1 MAVPSYKKFFNI
13 EEIVREIEKYNP
25 SFNDERF
32 LQAFYFAEQAHRGQL
47 RKDGSTPY
55 IVHPVE
61 AVKILASI
69 HADEDTLI
77 SALLHDVSEDTE
89 HTLDE
94 IKKLFGEKIVFLID
108 GITKLSKVHYQH
120 NMPERQV
127 ESLKKLLLHSTED
140 LRVILIKLADRLHNM
155 RTLQH
160 VPQPEKRLR
169 IAKETIEIYVPIAN
183 LLGIRELKSQLEDLC
198 FQYIFPTE
206 YQALNKK
213 LNSYAKKQAVNVKKF
228 IKVMDEAFKANHL
241 EIEILSRSKS
251 LYSIYKKLSHLGK
264 TIDEVDDR
272 IGVKII
278 VKDIAKCYQA
288 LGIIHTTFVPKTDRF
303 KDYIAKPKAN
313 GYQSLHTTVF
323 GADGVL
329 TEIQIRTKKMDMQAE
344 LGIAAEFFEFSENE
358 KNDFKRVLW
367 VKKIIELDKGGR
379 NSQDFLENLKLDI
392 FQDRIFV
399 FTPKG
404 LTIDLPKEATVIDFA
419 YAIHSEIGNHAV
431 KADINGNIKPIS
443 TVLHNRDVVEVLSS
457 RNITPEISWLS
468 FAKTNLAKTKI
479 LFYLKKISKDKKL
492 KEGHKI
498 LQKEFDISG
507 LGICES
513 FPFKKIH
520 SILERSFGKVFN
532 SLDEVFIAIG
542 EGEVNAGDIAQEI
555 SDNYRYAGRF
565 KAKNNEKQEKKGF
578 KVFLKV
584 VAKNRFGLLKDIS
597 EVLYKD
603 VLDMYSLKGWAS
615 RYEEDAYFTT
625 EILVDDLA
633 TISHIFDELYQIEGV
648 RYVYRVTSKGIFLLY
663 FSSILTSLIWI
674 FHPLFLYTIGGSDF
688 VQDYTVTVDIIVYSL
703 LFSLLFMILYLTNVI
718 KNYFPLIRNK
728 RLLWI
733 FTFSLPLIAMTVFI
747 LEMIYFDLD
756 LSIFGLILELVLIY
770 AYIGLSYRAFLRSMK
785 KI

>member
-61 AVKILASI
+61 AVKILTSI

-77 SALLHDVSEDTE
+77 SALLHDVPEDTE

-241 EIEILSRSKS
+241 EIEILNRSKS

-288 LGIIHTTFVPKTDRF
+288 LGVVHTTFVPKTDRF
-303 KDYIAKPKAN
+303 KDYISKPKTN

-344 LGIAAEFFEFSENE
+344 LGIAAEFFEFKGDDKS
-358 KNDFKRVLW
+358 DFKRVLW

-431 KADINGNIKPIS
+431 KADVNGNIKPIS
-443 TVLHNRDVVEVLSS
+443 TALHNRDVVEVLSS

-513 FPFKKIH
+513 FPFKKVQL
-520 SILERSFGKVFN
+520 ILERSFGKAFN
-532 SLDEVFIAIG
+532 SLDEVFVAIG
-542 EGEVNAGDIAQEI
+542 EGEVNAGDIAKEI

-565 KAKNNEKQEKKGF
+565 KAKNNGKQLKKGF

-615 RYEEDAYFTT
+615 KYEEDAYFTT

-648 RYVYRVTSKGIFLLY
+648 RYVYRITSK
-663 FSSILTSLIWI
+663 
-674 FHPLFLYTIGGSDF
+674 
-688 VQDYTVTVDIIVYSL
+688 
-703 LFSLLFMILYLTNVI
+703 
-718 KNYFPLIRNK
+718 
-728 RLLWI
+728 
-733 FTFSLPLIAMTVFI
+733 
-747 LEMIYFDLD
+747 
-756 LSIFGLILELVLIY
+756 
-770 AYIGLSYRAFLRSMK
+770 
-785 KI
+785 